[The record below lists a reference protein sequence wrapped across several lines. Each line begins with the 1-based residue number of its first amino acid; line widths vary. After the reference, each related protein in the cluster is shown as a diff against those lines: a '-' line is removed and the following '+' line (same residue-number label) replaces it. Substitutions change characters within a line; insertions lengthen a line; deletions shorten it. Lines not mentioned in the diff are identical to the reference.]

1 MKRMPKVRYAVIQ
14 SIFMVA
20 NECTVCWLLAYPP
33 EEEMFLAVEHQAVEQ
48 FSIAFGVDVYKRQ
61 ELNLLRVHR

>member
-20 NECTVCWLLAYPP
+20 KECTVCWLLAYPP

-48 FSIAFGVDVYKRQ
+48 FSIAFGVHSLILV
-61 ELNLLRVHR
+61 

>member
-33 EEEMFLAVEHQAVEQ
+33 EEELFLVVEHQAVEQ
-48 FSIAFGVDVYKRQ
+48 FSIAFGVHSLILV
-61 ELNLLRVHR
+61 

>member
-48 FSIAFGVDVYKRQ
+48 FSIDRKSVV
-61 ELNLLRVHR
+61 